1 MSYVLETTG
10 LTKSYGQE
18 VVVDHINLQ
27 IKAGEIYGLLGAN
40 GAGKTT
46 LMKMIS
52 TLVHPSEGEILLFG
66 EKLTEDSSLLMRVGS
81 MIETPVFYE
90 NLSAEEN
97 LVIHCKYKNADLDLL
112 KDYLEILGI
121 YEARHKKVKQFSLGM
136 KQRLGIARALIGD
149 PLLLVLDEPINGLD
163 PEGIKEIRELLK
175 FKGKQNTAILISSHI
190 LSEIEQCAERIGFMQ
205 QGKLKREVRTDEI
218 HQLATTNYEIT
229 LPPERQGL
237 AKLQEIFK
245 NSTVT
250 EGGVRISSL
259 HYNAM
264 EVAEVMIEN
273 RIEFLE
279 IKYAEDK
286 LESYYMSESAGER
299 LDVK

>member
-1 MSYVLETTG
+1 METTG

-97 LVIHCKYKNADLDLL
+97 LVIHCKYKNADLNLL

>member
-97 LVIHCKYKNADLDLL
+97 LVIHCKYKNADLNLL